1 MLCPLHSAGWETE
14 DRRRK
19 TEDRRSRSP
28 VSGRRSS
35 TSRPRSPVLQS
46 RSAFHRPLHLQ
57 ECFKGLG
64 YNEGALPVSERASK
78 EVLSLP
84 VFPELTEKE
93 QIFVAQGIRAFIEG

>member
-1 MLCPLHSAGWETE
+1 MREPSPYLREQA
-14 DRRRK
+14 RRCF
-19 TEDRRSRSP
+19 P
-28 VSGRRSS
+28 
-35 TSRPRSPVLQS
+35 
-46 RSAFHRPLHLQ
+46 LQ

-84 VFPELTEKE
+84 AFPELTEKE

>member
-1 MLCPLHSAGWETE
+1 
-14 DRRRK
+14 
-19 TEDRRSRSP
+19 
-28 VSGRRSS
+28 
-35 TSRPRSPVLQS
+35 LQS